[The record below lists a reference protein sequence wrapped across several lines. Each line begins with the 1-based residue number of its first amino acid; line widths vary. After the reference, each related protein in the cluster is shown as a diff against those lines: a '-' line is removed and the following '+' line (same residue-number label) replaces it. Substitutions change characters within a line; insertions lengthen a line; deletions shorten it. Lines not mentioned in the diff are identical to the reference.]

1 MSNKDENTQDKNT
14 QDKNTQDKN
23 TQDKNNDEFKKIV
36 NWSFEHDELLSNWG
50 DHAACYTWMHDVTQR
65 KFSRINMFLGVP
77 VIILSTISGTA
88 NFGISTIFP
97 TGFNYGNA
105 IIGTLSLITGV
116 ISTVAN
122 FLGYA
127 QAEEA
132 HRISAIQWSKFRRTI
147 ETELSL
153 HPDERQAPNE
163 FIKHSRA
170 ELDRLMEQ
178 SPIIPQDVISKFI
191 KTFRKVKNV
200 KMPEICNKLEP
211 TTIYSELFDLHQSA
225 IENKKIDANIITN
238 SDKSIIK
245 SVSNKIT
252 NFFTSSPKPNNNH
265 HNNSE
270 SDNDVVI
277 TIKEDEEKK
286 HIVNYSNTSPVS
298 VLPEIDDNNHEVNDN
313 KLKVSDN
320 KPDVNNIK
328 PVVNDNK
335 PEVNNIKPVVN
346 DIKPEV
352 NNNKP
357 VVNNIKP
364 VVNNIKP
371 VVNINSKGRI
381 TGKELIY
388 GKK

>member
-1 MSNKDENTQDKNT
+1 MSDENKPDDQIKSSEKLED
-14 QDKNTQDKN
+14 DL
-23 TQDKNNDEFKKIV
+23 KKII
-36 NWSFEHDELLSNWG
+36 NWSFEHDKLLSNWG

-77 VIILSTISGTA
+77 VIILSTVSGTA

-97 TGFNYGNA
+97 AGFNYGNA
-105 IIGTLSLITGV
+105 IIGTLSLITGI

-132 HRISAIQWSKFRRTI
+132 HRISAIQWSKFKRTI

-153 HPDERQAPNE
+153 KPDERQAPNE
-163 FIKHSRA
+163 FIKHARA

-211 TTIYSELFDLHQSA
+211 TTIYSELFDLHQTA
-225 IENKKIDANIITN
+225 LQNKNLDTNIVTA

-245 SVSNKIT
+245 SVSDKIT
-252 NFFTSSPKPNNNH
+252 TFFTSSPKPNNN
-265 HNNSE
+265 NNIQSE
-270 SDNDVVI
+270 SENDVVI
-277 TIKEDEEKK
+277 TINEKQEENKN
-286 HIVNYSNTSPVS
+286 IVNYSNTMPSTSGKEEEKPVS
-298 VLPEIDDNNHEVNDN
+298 LIVNDD
-313 KLKVSDN
+313 KAKEKSEEKTKV
-320 KPDVNNIK
+320 KPRV
-328 PVVNDNK
+328 
-335 PEVNNIKPVVN
+335 
-346 DIKPEV
+346 
-352 NNNKP
+352 
-357 VVNNIKP
+357 
-364 VVNNIKP
+364 
-371 VVNINSKGRI
+371 
-381 TGKELIY
+381 TGKQLIY

>member
-1 MSNKDENTQDKNT
+1 MSDENKSGDQNKSSD
-14 QDKNTQDKN
+14 QVADDL
-23 TQDKNNDEFKKIV
+23 KKIV
-36 NWSFEHDELLSNWG
+36 NWSFEHDKLLSNWG

-77 VIILSTISGTA
+77 VIILSTVSGTA

-97 TGFNYGNA
+97 AGFNYGNA

-153 HPDERQAPNE
+153 KPDERQAPNE
-163 FIKHSRA
+163 FIKHARA

-178 SPIIPQDVISKFI
+178 SPIIPQDVINKFI

-211 TTIYSELFDLHQSA
+211 TTIYSELFDLHQTTLQ
-225 IENKKIDANIITN
+225 NKSLDATVITN

-245 SVSNKIT
+245 SVSDKI
-252 NFFTSSPKPNNNH
+252 NSFFTSSPTIKPNNNNNNNN
-265 HNNSE
+265 NNSE
-270 SDNDVVI
+270 SENDVVT
-277 TIKEDEEKK
+277 TINEKHEENKN
-286 HIVNYSNTSPVS
+286 IVNYSNTVPGSPDK
-298 VLPEIDDNNHEVNDN
+298 EEE
-313 KLKVSDN
+313 
-320 KPDVNNIK
+320 KPISLIVHD
-328 PVVNDNK
+328 
-335 PEVNNIKPVVN
+335 
-346 DIKPEV
+346 DIKEEEKTVEAPKV
-352 NNNKP
+352 KT
-357 VVNNIKP
+357 
-364 VVNNIKP
+364 
-371 VVNINSKGRI
+371 RI
-381 TGKELIY
+381 TGKQLIY

>member
-1 MSNKDENTQDKNT
+1 MSDENKPDDQTKSSEKLED
-14 QDKNTQDKN
+14 DL
-23 TQDKNNDEFKKIV
+23 KKIV
-36 NWSFEHDELLSNWG
+36 NWSFEHDKLLSNWG
-50 DHAACYTWMHDVTQR
+50 DHAACYTWMHDITQR

-77 VIILSTISGTA
+77 VIILSTVSGTA

-97 TGFNYGNA
+97 AGFNYGNA

-153 HPDERQAPNE
+153 KPDERQSPNE
-163 FIKHSRA
+163 FIKHARA

-178 SPIIPQDVISKFI
+178 SPIIPQDIINKFI

-211 TTIYSELFDLHQSA
+211 TTIYSELFDLHQTA
-225 IENKKIDANIITN
+225 LQNKNIDTTIITN

-245 SVSNKIT
+245 SVSDKI
-252 NFFTSSPKPNNNH
+252 NSFFTTSPTVKPINNNH
-265 HNNSE
+265 SE
-270 SDNDVVI
+270 SENDLVI
-277 TIKEDEEKK
+277 TINEKHEENKN
-286 HIVNYSNTSPVS
+286 IVNYSNTVPGSPGK
-298 VLPEIDDNNHEVNDN
+298 EE
-313 KLKVSDN
+313 
-320 KPDVNNIK
+320 KPISLIVHD
-328 PVVNDNK
+328 
-335 PEVNNIKPVVN
+335 
-346 DIKPEV
+346 DIKEKTVEAP
-352 NNNKP
+352 KF
-357 VVNNIKP
+357 KT
-364 VVNNIKP
+364 
-371 VVNINSKGRI
+371 RM
-381 TGKELIY
+381 TGKQLIY

>member
-1 MSNKDENTQDKNT
+1 MLNKEDQEQD
-14 QDKNTQDKN
+14 
-23 TQDKNNDEFKKIV
+23 NNADDLKKIV
-36 NWSFEHDELLSNWG
+36 NWSFEHDKLLSNWS
-50 DHAACYTWMHDVTQR
+50 DHAACYTWMHDITQR

-97 TGFNYGNA
+97 AGFNYGNA

-132 HRISAIQWSKFRRTI
+132 HRISAIQWSKFKRTI

-153 HPDERQAPNE
+153 KPDERQAPNE
-163 FIKHSRA
+163 FIKHARA

-178 SPIIPQDVISKFI
+178 SPIIPQDIINKFI

-211 TTIYSELFDLHQSA
+211 TTIYSELFDLHQT
-225 IENKKIDANIITN
+225 ELQNKNIDTTLITA

-245 SVSNKIT
+245 SVSDKVT
-252 NFFTSSPKPNNNH
+252 SFFTSTPKANINTT
-265 HNNSE
+265 NSE
-270 SDNDVVI
+270 TENDVVI
-277 TIKEDEEKK
+277 TINDEVNKNV
-286 HIVNYSNTSPVS
+286 VNYSNTSPSAQVL
-298 VLPEIDDNNHEVNDN
+298 VQEAPIAEEIKPKIELPETVLEEA
-313 KLKVSDN
+313 KVAPTVE
-320 KPDVNNIK
+320 KPVIK
-328 PVVNDNK
+328 PK
-335 PEVNNIKPVVN
+335 ILAKQ
-346 DIKPEV
+346 
-352 NNNKP
+352 
-357 VVNNIKP
+357 
-364 VVNNIKP
+364 
-371 VVNINSKGRI
+371 
-381 TGKELIY
+381 LIY

>member
-1 MSNKDENTQDKNT
+1 MADNDENKLSEKT
-14 QDKNTQDKN
+14 
-23 TQDKNNDEFKKIV
+23 NDDLKKII

-97 TGFNYGNA
+97 AGFNYGNA

-211 TTIYSELFDLHQSA
+211 TTIYSELFDLHKTA
-225 IENKKIDANIITN
+225 LENKNIDTNIITA
-238 SDKSIIK
+238 SDKSVIK
-245 SVSNKIT
+245 SVSDKIT
-252 NFFTSSPKPNNNH
+252 TFFTSSPKHNNNSSSND
-265 HNNSE
+265 NNSE
-270 SDNDVVI
+270 TENDVVI
-277 TIKEDEEKK
+277 TIKEEDEKK
-286 HIVNYSNTSPVS
+286 NIVNYSNTSPIVR
-298 VLPEIDDNNHEVNDN
+298 LPEINENKEVE
-313 KLKVSDN
+313 S
-320 KPDVNNIK
+320 
-328 PVVNDNK
+328 K
-335 PEVNNIKPVVN
+335 PEI
-346 DIKPEV
+346 IESKPEIV
-352 NNNKP
+352 ENKP
-357 VVNNIKP
+357 VVIENKP
-364 VVNNIKP
+364 RVELSETMEKP
-371 VVNINSKGRI
+371 KARGRI
-381 TGKELIY
+381 TGKQLIY

>member
-1 MSNKDENTQDKNT
+1 MADENKPEDQTILSNQTGGD
-14 QDKNTQDKN
+14 
-23 TQDKNNDEFKKIV
+23 FKKII

-50 DHAACYTWMHDVTQR
+50 DHAACYTWMHDITQR

-77 VIILSTISGTA
+77 VIILSTVSGTA

-97 TGFNYGNA
+97 AGFNYGNA

-132 HRISAIQWSKFRRTI
+132 HRISAIQWSKFKRTI

-153 HPDERQAPNE
+153 KPNERQSPSE
-163 FIKHSRA
+163 FIKHARA

-225 IENKKIDANIITN
+225 LQNKNIDATVISA
-238 SDKSIIK
+238 SDKSVIK
-245 SVSNKIT
+245 SVRDKIT
-252 NFFTSSPKPNNNH
+252 SFFTSSPKPNINPINND
-265 HNNSE
+265 SE
-270 SDNDVVI
+270 TENDAVI
-277 TIKEDEEKK
+277 TINEDQELNKLEENKN
-286 HIVNYSNTSPVS
+286 IINYSNTIPVVQVNEEEKPVS
-298 VLPEIDDNNHEVNDN
+298 LVVYD
-313 KLKVSDN
+313 
-320 KPDVNNIK
+320 NIK
-328 PVVNDNK
+328 ENPEEK
-335 PEVNNIKPVVN
+335 PEQKLEE
-346 DIKPEV
+346 KPEQKAEEKAEEKAKV
-352 NNNKP
+352 KT
-357 VVNNIKP
+357 
-364 VVNNIKP
+364 
-371 VVNINSKGRI
+371 RI
-381 TGKELIY
+381 TGKQLIY